1 MAIAMRGVHKQP
13 CHDSAGNEDN
23 MGGID
28 NPMSGRSKG
37 ADHLSFVRANGGD
50 PEPGALLNSLIFEG
64 LSTQEQNRLLAGMR
78 VKEYS
83 RGDVLYMED
92 DDVGEVLGVLSG
104 LIKITKVGASGAVVL
119 LRLAAHDAVLGAADL
134 ISPGRHTATAEAL
147 RSGLVLS
154 WRASVFKTIVES
166 RPASLLRILRTQAD
180 WLREL
185 EERFHE
191 MATDNV
197 GPRVARQLVR
207 LHETMVQP
215 SNDEV
220 EIPLSHEE
228 LAQMT
233 GTNLYA
239 ISRLFADWQGSGV
252 VSSRR
257 QVVSVRDVQLLREI
271 SECRK
276 REV

>member
-1 MAIAMRGVHKQP
+1 
-13 CHDSAGNEDN
+13 
-23 MGGID
+23 
-28 NPMSGRSKG
+28 
-37 ADHLSFVRANGGD
+37 
-50 PEPGALLNSLIFEG
+50 LNSLLFEG
-64 LSTQEQNRLLAGMR
+64 LSAQEQERLISGMR

-92 DDVGEVLGVLSG
+92 DDVAEVLGVISG
-104 LIKITKVGASGAVVL
+104 LVKITKLGASGSVVL
-119 LRLAAHDAVLGAADL
+119 LRLAEHDAVLGAADL
-134 ISPGRHTATAEAL
+134 ISTGKHTATAEAL
-147 RSGLVLS
+147 RSGLVLT
-154 WRASVFKTIVES
+154 WRASIFKPIVES
-166 RPASLLRILRTQAD
+166 RPALLLRILQTQAE

-207 LHETMVQP
+207 LHEKMEQP
-215 SNDEV
+215 SSNGPV
-220 EIPLSHEE
+220 EIHLSHEE

-233 GTNLYA
+233 GTNLYT
-239 ISRLFADWQGSGV
+239 ISRLFAEWEGCGV

-257 QVVSVRDVQLLREI
+257 QVVSVRDVRLLRQI

>member
-1 MAIAMRGVHKQP
+1 
-13 CHDSAGNEDN
+13 

-28 NPMSGRSKG
+28 KLVNPVSGRSQE
-37 ADHLSFVRANGGD
+37 ADHLSFVLANGGD
-50 PEPGALLNSLIFEG
+50 SHRRALLNSLLCEG
-64 LSTQEQNRLLAGMR
+64 LSTQEQEGLLAGMR
-78 VKEYS
+78 VKVYS
-83 RGDVLYMED
+83 RGDVLYLED
-92 DDVGEVLGVLSG
+92 DDVAEVLGVLSG
-104 LIKITKVGASGAVVL
+104 LVKITKLGASGSVVL

-134 ISPGRHTATAEAL
+134 ISTGKHTATAEAL
-147 RSGLVLS
+147 RSGLILA
-154 WRASVFKTIVES
+154 WRASVFKPILES
-166 RPASLLRILRTQAD
+166 RPALLLRIVQTQAE

-207 LHETMVQP
+207 LHEKMDQP
-215 SNDEV
+215 SNGPV
-220 EIPLSHEE
+220 EIHLSHAE

-233 GTNLYA
+233 GTNLYT
-239 ISRLFADWQGSGV
+239 ISRLFAEWEGSGV
-252 VSSRR
+252 VSYRR
-257 QVVSVRDVQLLREI
+257 RVMSVRDLQLLRQI